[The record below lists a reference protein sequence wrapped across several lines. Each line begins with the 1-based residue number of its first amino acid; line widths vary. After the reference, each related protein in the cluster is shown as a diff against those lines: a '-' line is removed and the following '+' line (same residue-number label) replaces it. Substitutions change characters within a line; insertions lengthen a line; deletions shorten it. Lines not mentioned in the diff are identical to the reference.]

1 MNNAPDYENNLAF
14 DPQALK
20 EIDEIKKLRALLNEC
35 YLLINHWYMPTKH
48 QNLLKSLRKEL
59 GYDKQET

>member
-1 MNNAPDYENNLAF
+1 MNNEPDYDDNLAF
-14 DPQALK
+14 DPQTLK
-20 EIDEIKKLRALLNEC
+20 EVDEIKKLRTLLNEC

-59 GYDKQET
+59 GYDKMVS